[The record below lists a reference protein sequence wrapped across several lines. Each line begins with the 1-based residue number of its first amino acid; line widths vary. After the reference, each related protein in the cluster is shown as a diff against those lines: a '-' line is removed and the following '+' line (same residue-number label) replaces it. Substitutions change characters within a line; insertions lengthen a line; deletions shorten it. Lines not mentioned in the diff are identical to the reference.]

1 MAISSALNKTSK
13 LRGLFNEAIRGD
25 IGPKKV
31 YENLLQ
37 NYLFAGFPATLISLK
52 IFNEFYPDFDKEKE
66 EFDQERFRR
75 RGVKFGKKVY
85 GDKFS
90 KLIKNVEKFSPEMS
104 DWIVYEGYGKVLGR
118 KGLSLAESEKSI
130 ILILTV
136 TKYHDQ
142 LYSHI
147 NGAWRLGISINKI
160 KELIESLDLIGEKRK
175 IDFGLKILNEFKKNK
190 GMDLF

>member
-1 MAISSALNKTSK
+1 MAASSALNKTSK
-13 LRGLFNEAIRGD
+13 LRKLFNEAIRQEIDPGK
-25 IGPKKV
+25 I

-37 NYLFAGFPATLISLK
+37 NYLFAGFPAALISLK
-52 IFNEFYPDFDKEKE
+52 MFNEFYPAFKLKKEIFDTEK
-66 EFDQERFRR
+66 FNR
-75 RGVKFGKKVY
+75 RGKEFGKKVY
-85 GDKFS
+85 GDKFN

-104 DWIVYEGYGKVLGR
+104 DWLVREGYGKVLGR
-118 KGLSLAESEKSI
+118 KGLSLAEREKSI
-130 ILILTV
+130 ILVLTV

-147 NGAWRLGISINKI
+147 NGAWRLGVSIYKI

-175 IDFGLKILNEFKKNK
+175 LVFGLKVLNEFSKNK